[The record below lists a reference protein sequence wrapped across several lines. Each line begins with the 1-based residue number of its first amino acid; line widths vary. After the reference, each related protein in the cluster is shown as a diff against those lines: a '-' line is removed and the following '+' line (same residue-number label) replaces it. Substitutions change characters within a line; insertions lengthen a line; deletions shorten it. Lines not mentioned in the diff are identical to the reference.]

1 MKKLGVVIVTY
12 NRLELLKECIYNC
25 INQSYKFNK
34 IIIVNNASSDG
45 TEEYLR
51 HLTYDNVVIVT
62 SKENFGGAGGYYLG
76 VKEAK
81 KYNLD
86 YLLFIDD
93 DAIIDEDYNKN
104 IVNAITSNVY
114 AYSGTVKTNG
124 IIQYEHRRHLKR
136 GFKSYNSFKA
146 EYEKK
151 YFDYELSS
159 FCGLYVSMD
168 IIKKIGLPN
177 KDFFIWFDD
186 TEYSLRI
193 IKYSKIRNIN
203 NAIINHKTKI
213 ANEKGYNWKSYY
225 SIRNQIYILKKYYGR
240 KELNKFLFKCKLI
253 QLKHKILAFIKNKE
267 YHKNIIK
274 LYEEAISDGINSQL
288 GKKKKGEFNL

>member
-1 MKKLGVVIVTY
+1 MKKTIGILYICTGPY
-12 NRLELLKECIYNC
+12 ALFWEDF
-25 INQSYKFNK
+25 YKSF
-34 IIIVNNASSDG
+34 
-45 TEEYLR
+45 E
-51 HLTYDNVVIVT
+51 
-62 SKENFGGAGGYYLG
+62 ENF
-76 VKEAK
+76 
-81 KYNLD
+81 
-86 YLLFIDD
+86 
-93 DAIIDEDYNKN
+93 
-104 IVNAITSNVY
+104 IT
-114 AYSGTVKTNG
+114 
-124 IIQYEHRRHLKR
+124 
-136 GFKSYNSFKA
+136 

-225 SIRNQIYILKKYYGR
+225 SIRNQIYVLKKYYGR

-253 QLKHKILAFIKNKE
+253 KLKHKILAIIKNKD